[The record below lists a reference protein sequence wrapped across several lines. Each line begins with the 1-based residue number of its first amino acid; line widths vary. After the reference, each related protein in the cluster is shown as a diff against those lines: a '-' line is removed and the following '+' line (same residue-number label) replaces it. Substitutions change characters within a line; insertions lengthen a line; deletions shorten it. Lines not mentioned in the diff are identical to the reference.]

1 MLLDPKIKHLG
12 KILDREG
19 KFPSFVHKILAYDQS
34 YILPTHEPIAAYMG
48 GIFELSKVLE
58 LTCGLYCGPKQCFY
72 KVECKLFS
80 ISSSISSCASSFNV
94 ARRPVFGRFF
104 TTSYSRNLFSILLC
118 NC

>member
-34 YILPTHEPIAAYMG
+34 YILQTHEPIAAYMG

-58 LTCGLYCGPKQCFY
+58 LTCGLYRVSPK
-72 KVECKLFS
+72 KKSITPLF
-80 ISSSISSCASSFNV
+80 IVKF
-94 ARRPVFGRFF
+94 
-104 TTSYSRNLFSILLC
+104 
-118 NC
+118 